1 MGVPAVDSPV
11 TLRGR
16 GQEKAAL
23 EQALDMARAGSSAV
37 LVLRGEAGIGKTAL
51 LGYAA
56 SRADGFRTAVVAG
69 VESEMELPFAS
80 LQQLCAPHL
89 GRLEGLPGPQR
100 DALSVAFGLREGEAP
115 NQFLVGLAVL
125 SLLAGAAEDRP
136 LACLVD
142 DAQWLDDGSRQVL
155 AFVARRLLAEPVA
168 LIFALRD
175 SAHARELAGLPEM
188 LVVGM
193 REPEARALLASAV
206 RVPFDPLVRERI
218 VAEARGNPMAL
229 LQLPRALDPAEL
241 AGGFGFPGKGPVVG
255 SIETALRQRF
265 HTLPDESRRL
275 LTTGAAEPTGDAD
288 LLWRAAGLQG
298 IPGDAAAAAEATG
311 LVKFGAGVRFQ
322 HPLVRSAVYR
332 TTSAPER
339 RAAHKAL
346 AEATDPHH
354 DPDRRAWH
362 RAHAAARPDE
372 NVAFDLERSAC
383 RAEGRGGAAAAAAF
397 LRRAAE
403 LTPDPSRRVTR
414 ALAAA
419 QAAIDAGGGDQAHN
433 MLAVAET
440 GPLDDLQSARSE
452 RLRARL
458 VFSEVRGGD
467 APRLLLAAAHRLEP
481 LDAALARDT
490 LLEAAGAAIFAGQ
503 LNEGPGLR
511 EVAEA
516 ARAGP
521 PPSTP
526 PRMVDVLLDSFASW
540 IIDGYATG
548 VEALRRALDVVLQQ
562 QRSSA
567 ADADGRWLWLAFR
580 VTPEALAPELWD
592 DEAWDELAA
601 GAVAAARGTGALAV
615 LPMALSY
622 QACLNVHTGRFDTA
636 AALIDEGTAISEAIG
651 GAPMMYSELVLG
663 AWRGRE
669 SEALDSIE
677 RTIEEVRARG
687 EGRVLNLAEYAT
699 AVLYNGLGRYED
711 ALAAA
716 TRACRFE
723 DLGFFGWALAELI
736 EAGARSG
743 QPEVAVSALA
753 RLSER
758 TRACGTEWALGT
770 EACSRALLSDD
781 RAAEALYQ
789 EAIERL
795 ERCRVTVH
803 LARARLLYGEWLRRR
818 NRRHDSRTQ
827 LRSAYE
833 TFSRVGAEGFAERA
847 RRELLATGE
856 TARKRTFG
864 TDSELTGQEAQIAGL
879 AREGLTNAEIAAELF
894 ISSRTVEWHLG
905 NVFAKLGLSSRRQL
919 RSALP
924 PPNQRHGWQNQQV
937 AT

>member
-23 EQALDMARAGSSAV
+23 ERALDTARGGSSAV

-56 SRADGFRTAVVAG
+56 GRAEGFRTTAVAG
-69 VESEMELPFAS
+69 VESEMELPFAG
-80 LQQLCAPHL
+80 LQQLCAPHM
-89 GRLEGLPGPQR
+89 GRLQGLPGPQR
-100 DALSVAFGLREGEAP
+100 NALSVAFGLREGEAP

-125 SLLAGAAEDRP
+125 GLLAGAAEDRP

-142 DAQWLDDGSRQVL
+142 DAQWLDDGSLQVL
-155 AFVARRLLAEPVA
+155 GFVARRLVAEPVA

-175 SAHARELAGLPEM
+175 SASDRELAGLPEM
-188 LVVGM
+188 LVSGM
-193 REPEARALLASAV
+193 RDPEARALLASAV

-241 AGGFGFPGKGPVVG
+241 AGGFGFPGGGPVAG
-255 SIETALRQRF
+255 SIETALRRRL

-275 LTTGAAEPTGDAD
+275 LMTAAAEPTGDVE

-298 IPGDAAAAAEATG
+298 ITGDAVAAAEATG

-332 TTSAPER
+332 TASAPER

-362 RAHAAARPDE
+362 RAHATARPDE
-372 NVAFDLERSAC
+372 DVAFDLERSAC
-383 RAEGRGGAAAAAAF
+383 GAESRGGAAAAAAF

-403 LTPDPSRRVTR
+403 LTPDPARRVTR

-419 QAAIDAGGGDQAHN
+419 QAAIDAGGGDQAHH

-440 GPLDDLQSARSE
+440 GPLDDLQSARLE

-458 VFSEVRGGD
+458 VFSEVRGSD
-467 APRLLLAAAHRLEP
+467 APRLLLDAAHRLEP

-490 LLEAAGAAIFAGQ
+490 LLEATGAAIFAGQ

-526 PRMVDVLLDSFASW
+526 PRMVDVLLDSFASL

-548 VEALRRALDVVLQQ
+548 VDTLRRALHVVLER

-567 ADADGRWLWLAFR
+567 ADTDRRWLWLAFR

-592 DEAWDELAA
+592 DEAWYELAT
-601 GAVAAARGTGALAV
+601 GAVAVARGTGALAV

-622 QACLNVHTGRFDTA
+622 QACFHVHAGQFDTA
-636 AALIDEGTAISEAIG
+636 AALIDEATAISEAIG

-669 SEALDSIE
+669 TQALAGIE
-677 RTIEEVRARG
+677 KTIEEVRPRG
-687 EGRVLNLAEYAT
+687 EGRVIGLAEYAT

-736 EAGARSG
+736 EAAARNG
-743 QPEVAVSALA
+743 QPEAAVSALA

-781 RAAEALYQ
+781 RAAESLYQ

-803 LARARLLYGEWLRRR
+803 QARARLLYGEWLRRR

-827 LRSAYE
+827 LRTAYE
-833 TFSRVGAEGFAERA
+833 TFTRVGAEGFAERA

-879 AREGLTNAEIAAELF
+879 AGEGLTNTEIAAQLF

-924 PPNQRHGWQNQQV
+924 PPNQRRRRQNQQV